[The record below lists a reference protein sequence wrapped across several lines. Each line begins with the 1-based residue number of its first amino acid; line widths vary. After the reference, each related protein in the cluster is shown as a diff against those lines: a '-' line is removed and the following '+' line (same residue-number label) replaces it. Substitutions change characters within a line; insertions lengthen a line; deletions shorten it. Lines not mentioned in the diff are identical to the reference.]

1 MSGMEFTTRLVG
13 PLFTGALNAAVDR
26 KVHEI
31 EDVVAQRAVN
41 MVQAQLSNVLQH
53 PTGYYESKIR
63 TDRVTQGVSVNDD
76 MVIYGPWLEG
86 VGSRNKTTRFKGY
99 ATFRLVGQRVNSEAV
114 TLAEK
119 LILGAL
125 TAKGGE

>member
-1 MSGMEFTTRLVG
+1 M
-13 PLFTGALNAAVDR
+13 FTGALDAAVDR

-31 EDVVAQRAVN
+31 EKVVGERAVN

-63 TDRVTQGVSVNDD
+63 TDRVTEGVSVNDGQ
-76 MVIYGPWLEG
+76 VVYGPWLEG

-99 ATFRLVGQRVNSEAV
+99 ATFRIIGQRVNSEAV
-114 TLAEK
+114 TIAES
-119 LILGAL
+119 LMLGAL
-125 TAKGGE
+125 TATGGE